1 MDPNRSLEIQTE
13 RIKVGMTFDFD
24 LTDSAGR
31 AVLRAG
37 QPFDESIRKRL
48 LVSGV
53 ETLTI
58 LVMPQGQSLT
68 KVLLEGYSAESVE
81 KLDNMINHTEQTL
94 QSFVEGPSSNRTS
107 NCDALRNQLDRF
119 IHEATNDSSM
129 LLGVLA
135 ARWNVDLQN
144 ESSRIGSRST
154 RLSCLSMV
162 TGSLMGLSNSDLI
175 SVGLAALMH
184 DVSVFFHPEWQNPQY
199 RAMERKDFI
208 TAYQRH
214 PNESVEFLSMTAGL
228 GQQTLVMISQL
239 HEQLDGSGFPR
250 GLRGPQILPGSRILN
265 VVDAYLEIVDPL
277 FRVDGV
283 VPSDALAQI
292 CFNAVQGVFDR
303 EATRNLIDAIS
314 VYPIGTE
321 VDLSD
326 SRRAVVV
333 RSNPGKPLEPVVRL
347 LDGSQEVADL
357 LHTRLFVRSP
367 VTGAR
372 GRRLKPQIEMG
383 FPLWDACT
391 VLDSEE

>member
-1 MDPNRSLEIQTE
+1 MDPNRSIDIKTE

-24 LTDSAGR
+24 LTDSVGR
-31 AVLRAG
+31 IVLRAG
-37 QPFDESIRKRL
+37 QHFDESIRKRL
-48 LVSGV
+48 VASGV

-68 KVLLEGYSAESVE
+68 KVLLESYSAESVE
-81 KLDNMINHTEQTL
+81 KLDNMITQTEQTL
-94 QSFVEGPSSNRTS
+94 QSFVDGLSSNRQS

-119 IHEATNDSSM
+119 ILEATKDSSV

-135 ARWNVDLQN
+135 ARWSIDLPK
-144 ESSRIGSRST
+144 ESSRISSRST

-175 SVGLAALMH
+175 SVGLAGLMH

-199 RAMERKDFI
+199 RAMNRKEFI
-208 TAYQRH
+208 TAYQKH
-214 PNESVEFLSMTAGL
+214 PTESVEFLSMTAGL
-228 GQQTLVMISQL
+228 GQQTRVMISQL

-277 FRVDGV
+277 FRDDGV

-292 CFNAVQGVFDR
+292 CFHAVQGVFDR

-333 RSNPGKPLEPVVRL
+333 RTNPGKPLEPVVRL
-347 LDGSQEVADL
+347 LDGSQQIADL
-357 LHTRLFVRSP
+357 LHTRLFIRSP
-367 VTGAR
+367 TPGAR
-372 GRRLKPQIEMG
+372 GRRLKPQMELG
-383 FPLWDACT
+383 FPLWDACA
-391 VLDSEE
+391 VLDSKE